1 MAIAAIV
8 ALGLMGA
15 CGGVS
20 DDARQ
25 AGSPNGGRPTTS
37 TPSSVT
43 AATTVEVTAATS
55 PPQDEVATTT
65 AVPVGSA
72 PLEAFEGSGVW
83 IDVYEWS
90 PSSTDGSPGVT
101 PDQVADM
108 AAAGMTTLYI
118 QSARTS
124 RAVDV
129 ADPERFREFVDASH
143 AHDMDVVSWYLPNH
157 TDPET
162 DLRRVLA
169 PLDYGVD
176 GIGIDLESKNLADRA
191 LRNERAIELVRNAA
205 DLASDVPVGA
215 VVFAPQALSRY
226 EPETW
231 PDFPWAEVAAE
242 ADLMVPMAYWT
253 IYADEFPES
262 DDPVAYTA
270 ETLASLRSLVGP
282 DTPIHSAGGLLGD
295 SDVDDVTAAVE
306 TAREAGAIGVS
317 MYSWSGVKPGQLIS
331 MQEEPR

>member
-1 MAIAAIV
+1 MAIAVIV
-8 ALGLMGA
+8 VFGLGGA
-15 CGGVS
+15 CGGGS
-20 DDARQ
+20 KDARQ
-25 AGSPNGGRPTTS
+25 PRSTASERAAASTTS
-37 TPSSVT
+37 KVTPAPT
-43 AATTVEVTAATS
+43 E
-55 PPQDEVATTT
+55 ATTT
-65 AVPVGSA
+65 TTAKDETSTTTSMLADSA
-72 PLEAFEGSGVW
+72 PLKAFEGSGVW

-143 AHDMDVVSWYLPNH
+143 AHGMDVVSWYLPNH

-162 DLRRVLA
+162 DLRRLLA
-169 PLDYGVD
+169 PLEYGVD

-191 LRNERAIELVRNAA
+191 LRNERAIDLVRNAA
-205 DLASDVPVGA
+205 DLAGDVPVGA

-226 EPETW
+226 EPDTW

-253 IYADEFPES
+253 IYAEEFPES

-270 ETLASLRSLVGP
+270 ETLALLRSLVGP
-282 DTPIHSAGGLLGD
+282 DTPIHSAGGLLGE
-295 SDVDDVTAAVE
+295 SDADEVTAAVE
-306 TAREAGAIGVS
+306 TARKAGAIGVS
-317 MYSWSGVKPGQLIS
+317 MYSWSGVEPGQLAS

>member
-1 MAIAAIV
+1 MAIAAVIV
-8 ALGLMGA
+8 LGLAGG
-15 CGGVS
+15 CGGGS
-20 DDARQ
+20 DAPQQPGRTTDARS
-25 AGSPNGGRPTTS
+25 ATS
-37 TPSSVT
+37 TSSPVT
-43 AATTVEVTAATS
+43 SATTE
-55 PPQDEVATTT
+55 ATTT
-65 AVPVGSA
+65 TTAPQGETSTTTSMPANSA
-72 PLEAFEGSGVW
+72 PLGAFEGSGVW

-124 RAVDV
+124 RSVDV

-143 AHDMDVVSWYLPNH
+143 AHGMDVVSWYLPNH

-162 DLRRVLA
+162 DLRRSLA
-169 PLDYGVD
+169 PLEYGVD

-191 LRNERAIELVRNAA
+191 LRNERAIDLVRNAA
-205 DLASDVPVGA
+205 DLAGDVPVGA

-226 EPETW
+226 EPDTW

-262 DDPVAYTA
+262 DDPVAYTG
-270 ETLASLRSLVGP
+270 ETLALLRSLVGP
-282 DTPIHSAGGLLGD
+282 DTPIHSAGGLLGE
-295 SDVDDVTAAVE
+295 SDVDEVTAAVE
-306 TAREAGAIGVS
+306 TARKAGAIGVS
-317 MYSWSGVKPGQLIS
+317 MYSWSGVKPGQLVS